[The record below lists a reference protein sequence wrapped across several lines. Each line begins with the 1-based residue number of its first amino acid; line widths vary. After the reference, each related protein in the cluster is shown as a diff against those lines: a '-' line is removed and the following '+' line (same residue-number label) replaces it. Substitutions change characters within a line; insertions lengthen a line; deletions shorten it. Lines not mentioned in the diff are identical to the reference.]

1 MLPGVTLLHTCAQ
14 ASPNDPDTFPFVVL
28 GNKVDV
34 DEGRSR
40 VVCCWFA
47 KCCLLE
53 LFAFDVRAGWE
64 VASADLGSAGSQVTE
79 KKAKQWCTAK
89 GGIPYFE
96 TSAKEDINVD
106 SAFQCIA
113 RNALKNETEEEQCG
127 PRSGIKE
134 PFHQSCSKGLVL
146 AKGHPCRQ
154 REVC

>member
-1 MLPGVTLLHTCAQ
+1 M
-14 ASPNDPDTFPFVVL
+14 
-28 GNKVDV
+28 
-34 DEGRSR
+34 
-40 VVCCWFA
+40 
-47 KCCLLE
+47 
-53 LFAFDVRAGWE
+53 
-64 VASADLGSAGSQVTE
+64 QVTE

-127 PRSGIKE
+127 PLSVKKTI
-134 PFHQSCSKGLVL
+134 PFPPSLEGLVL
-146 AKGHPCRQ
+146 AKGFPCLL